1 MDRNDFS
8 PPAPGSTP
16 GQSGGSQNPGG
27 SAGYG
32 NVGNTS
38 GAQGYAAGTTA
49 NVGQG
54 FQGAEANAEG
64 QQSHG
69 FTDRA
74 RDLAGTAQ
82 DKLADVGSTVRDRA
96 GNLKNS
102 LADALDSGASRL
114 RQRSTSGTQND
125 LAGATAAGGGSV
137 ALQTD
142 GRVAQV
148 SNKVAGG
155 MEATA
160 DWLRDADLD
169 SLQLGNR
176 APGEGASRPHT
187 APRGGAWLSD
197 RQGVSQKSRRRR

>member
-8 PPAPGSTP
+8 PGSTS

-27 SAGYG
+27 SAGFG
-32 NVGNTS
+32 NAGNTS

-54 FQGAEANAEG
+54 FESESGGASES

-74 RDLAGTAQ
+74 RDLAGSAQ
-82 DKLADVGSTVRDRA
+82 DKLADVSSTVRDRA

-102 LADALDSGASRL
+102 LADALDSGANRL
-114 RQRSTSGTQND
+114 RHRSGGSQND
-125 LAGATAAGGGSV
+125 LAGATTSGSV
-137 ALQTD
+137 AIEHD
-142 GRVAQV
+142 GRMTQV
-148 SNKVAGG
+148 SNKVASG
-155 MEATA
+155 MESTA

-169 SLQLGNR
+169 SLRSGIERQVKEHPGRTLLIAAGLGYLIGKAFRNN
-176 APGEGASRPHT
+176 
-187 APRGGAWLSD
+187 
-197 RQGVSQKSRRRR
+197 K

>member
-8 PPAPGSTP
+8 PPPGSTP

-27 SAGYG
+27 SAGFG
-32 NVGNTS
+32 NAGNTS

-54 FQGAEANAEG
+54 FQGTEANPDG
-64 QQSHG
+64 QAHG

-82 DKLADVGSTVRDRA
+82 DKLADVSSTVRDRA

-102 LADALDSGASRL
+102 LADALDSGANRL
-114 RQRSTSGTQND
+114 RHRTPVTQND
-125 LAGATAAGGGSV
+125 LAGATTAGSASV
-137 ALQTD
+137 ALEND

-148 SNKVAGG
+148 TNKVAGG
-155 MEATA
+155 MESTA

-169 SLQLGNR
+169 SLRTGLERQVKEHPGRTLLLAAGLGYLIGKAFRTN
-176 APGEGASRPHT
+176 
-187 APRGGAWLSD
+187 
-197 RQGVSQKSRRRR
+197 K